1 MIKFLIEK
9 EFKQL
14 FRNSFLPRL
23 ILVFP
28 CMIMILMPWAM
39 NLEIRNVSLNIVDND
54 HSVTSHRLVDKISA
68 SAYFRLTALPDSY
81 DEALKNVEAGDA
93 DIILEIPR
101 DFEKD
106 CTVGRSPHVLIA
118 ANAVN
123 GTKGSLGG
131 SYLSNIIQ
139 SYASEVVVLP
149 ARGDTPGDVSG
160 MANSQLSTPN
170 SQSSTNYTTLNL
182 FNPNLNYKLFMV
194 PALMVM
200 LLTLI
205 CGFLPALNIVSE
217 KEVGT
222 IEQINVTPVGKFT
235 FILAKLFPYW
245 LIGFVVLT
253 ICFILAWLLYGI
265 LPVGHFLV
273 IYFFAILFV
282 LSMSGL
288 GLVISNHSVTM
299 QQAMFVMWFCM
310 LILILM
316 SGLFTPISSMPEW
329 AQAITIFNPL
339 KYLMQVMRMVY
350 LKGSGFTD
358 MLPQLGA
365 LLAFVLF
372 FNVWA
377 VRSYRK
383 RA

>member
-14 FRNSFLPRL
+14 LRNSFLPRL

-39 NLEIRNVSLNIVDND
+39 NLEIRNISLNIVDND
-54 HSVTSHRLVDKISA
+54 HSVTSRRLVDKISA
-68 SAYFRLTALPDSY
+68 STYFRLTALPDSY
-81 DEALKNVEAGDA
+81 NEALKNVEAGDA
-93 DIILEIPR
+93 DIILEIPSG
-101 DFEKD
+101 FEKD
-106 CTVGRSPHVLIA
+106 CILGSSPHILIA

-123 GTKGSLGG
+123 GTKGGLGG

-139 SYASEVVVLP
+139 NYASEAMLP
-149 ARGDTPGDVSG
+149 SQGGVSGDVNVEMDSRLLTF
-160 MANSQLSTPN
+160 NSQLST
-170 SQSSTNYTTLNL
+170 TYTTLNL

-235 FILAKLFPYW
+235 FILAKLIPYW
-245 LIGFVVLT
+245 SIGFVVLT

-273 IYFFAILFV
+273 IYCFAVLFV

-288 GLVISNHSVTM
+288 GLVISNHSATM

-329 AQAITIFNPL
+329 AQAITVLNPL

-350 LKGSGFTD
+350 LKGSGFAD

-377 VRSYRK
+377 VQSYQK
-383 RA
+383 RV